1 MNELIKYGPKILH
14 EYRKDTL
21 NQIIETGIYPEEIKT
36 GILNPLQKPGKPKGP
51 VQNLRPVIL
60 LSVLRKILAV
70 CTINR
75 LDSKLRS
82 IIPISQCAYSK
93 RRSTTEL
100 IFTFKV
106 LCEKAIISENYSINL
121 LMLDMS
127 KAFDTIERG
136 TLIDDLKSTLEN
148 DELFL
153 IYLLLKD
160 VKLMVKLNNEFGKEF
175 ITNIGSPQGDSA
187 SAIFFILYL
196 AISLNILIKNS
207 SLQLDHTY
215 SRKIDE
221 HIIID

>member
-1 MNELIKYGPKILH
+1 MNQL
-14 EYRKDTL
+14 
-21 NQIIETGIYPEEIKT
+21 IETGIYPEEINT

-93 RRSTTEL
+93 GRSTAEL
-100 IFTFKV
+100 IFTFKL

-136 TLIDDLKSTLEN
+136 TLIESTLEN
-148 DELFL
+148 DELCF

-175 ITNIGSPQGDSA
+175 ITNIGSPQEDSA
-187 SAIFFILYL
+187 SAIFFYIIRSD
-196 AISLNILIKNS
+196 ISEYFDKK
-207 SLQLDHTY
+207 Q
-215 SRKIDE
+215 
-221 HIIID
+221 